1 MGLGRPAQAGVKKG
15 YQLKSGY
22 FTDIGSS
29 SVKTVTL
36 RLIITSINDELFN
49 GIKIDDLE

>member
-22 FTDIGSS
+22 FTDIGSF
-29 SVKTVTL
+29 SVK
-36 RLIITSINDELFN
+36 IIADKYRHAAHSN
-49 GIKIDDLE
+49 KH